1 MGFIYLCQEIKCNK
15 KGSLEKRDNRKL
27 REQREWCLMWNR
39 TELKERGR
47 TAISRNYWKCVLV
60 ALILALFTGGGNSGN
75 SNNENG
81 DSYNEVW
88 DGDGQ
93 DWMAEVW
100 DSDEQDSE
108 DETWSGEGVDLDD
121 EIWRQEEADSDDDA
135 WIGNVADGERSDNKG
150 ILNRFTEGIS
160 LFQNRKFP
168 LKIGAWKFFQT
179 GFGIMVVY
187 LTVIALILL
196 QIFVF
201 SMLEIGGCRF
211 FIENAYEPVPAGRML
226 SVFGSGQYGK
236 MVLTQFLRELY
247 TFLWS
252 LLLIIPGIM
261 KSYEYS
267 MIPYLLADYPELTT
281 DEAFRISRGMM
292 DGNKWDAFVLDWSF
306 ILWDLLSAVTLGIAG
321 IFWVYPYEYATKAE
335 LYLTLKAD
343 YFKAGTENPWQ

>member
-1 MGFIYLCQEIKCNK
+1 
-15 KGSLEKRDNRKL
+15 
-27 REQREWCLMWNR
+27 MWNR

-47 TAISRNYWKCVLV
+47 TAVSRNYWKCVLV

-88 DGDGQ
+88 DGDEQ
-93 DWMAEVW
+93 DWIAEVWDSDEQDWIAEVW

-108 DETWSGEGVDLDD
+108 DEAWSEERSDSEDGIWSEEGADSEDGIWSEERSDSDD
-121 EIWRQEEADSDDDA
+121 EIRSQEDVDSDDNA
-135 WIGNVADGERSDNKG
+135 WSGNEADGESSDGKG

-168 LKIGAWKFFQT
+168 LKIGVWKFFQT

-187 LTVIALILL
+187 LAVIALILL

-211 FIENAYEPVPAGRML
+211 FIENAYEPVLAGRML
-226 SVFGSGQYGK
+226 SVFGGGQYGK
-236 MVLTQFLRELY
+236 MVLAQFLRELY

-252 LLLIIPGIM
+252 LLLIIPGIV

-281 DEAFRISRGMM
+281 DEAFRISREMM
-292 DGNKWDAFVLDWSF
+292 DGNKWNAFVLDWSF

-343 YFKAGTENPWQ
+343 YFKAGPETS